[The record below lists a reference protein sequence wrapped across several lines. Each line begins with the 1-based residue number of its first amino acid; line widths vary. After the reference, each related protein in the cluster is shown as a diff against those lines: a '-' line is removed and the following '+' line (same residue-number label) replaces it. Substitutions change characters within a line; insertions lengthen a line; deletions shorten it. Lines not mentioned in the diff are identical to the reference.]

1 MWCLNRI
8 YQLNQGI
15 SRCKCSWDA
24 TIVYLTHAIFEKQ
37 LTALNVVHTFHL
49 FNWYVFILLKK
60 NANRDQ
66 NCSFDLIYLQRSGV
80 YTHWFSL
87 MCHIL
92 SLAYMRNR
100 PHKHTHTNKKETVCL
115 MTSAHPTFSPHNVFF
130 NSHHDECTSFLITK
144 LSKNKRKFIPKV
156 LKVHINWIQL
166 YLYSASLRNQ
176 YKLKP

>member
-1 MWCLNRI
+1 MQYWRNNW
-8 YQLNQGI
+8 QLWTWSI
-15 SRCKCSWDA
+15 HFIFLTDMCSFCW
-24 TIVYLTHAIFEKQ
+24 
-37 LTALNVVHTFHL
+37 
-49 FNWYVFILLKK
+49 KK

-80 YTHWFSL
+80 YTHWLFSL

-92 SLAYMRNR
+92 SLAYTRNR

-115 MTSAHPTFSPHNVFF
+115 MTSAHPTFIPHNVFF
-130 NSHHDECTSFLITK
+130 NSHHDECTSFLITQ